1 MAGAVV
7 QGHEIREANFFASA
21 KPLSAVRDGV
31 KATPFTR
38 YAKLR
43 WFQPDYPERYARTPS
58 GAQR

>member
-7 QGHEIREANFFASA
+7 QGLEIREANFFASA
-21 KPLSAVRDGV
+21 KPLSAVRGGV

-58 GAQR
+58 GTQR